1 MLQLRMLTNHPQ
13 TWILKWSPTKSD
25 QFSPGAPSGSIL
37 AILAIAIIYGQVIV
51 SSKQNLYI
59 LNILILQVVFC
70 HPGIFTGPARHS
82 HHSHPFAL
90 NISHATHR
98 FSIWEPWPFT
108 TSSGIAPPR
117 RKKSTKRKEE
127 DRRLAM
133 AWENVLSDDGRW
145 NKGHRYVIRWYILCV
160 YIYIYSIYNIYIY
173 LHLYIC
179 TYLYMYITLLYVM
192 S

>member
-1 MLQLRMLTNHPQ
+1 MVSNGSNIYIYIYIIM
-13 TWILKWSPTKSD
+13 
-25 QFSPGAPSGSIL
+25 SGSIL

-51 SSKQNLYI
+51 SFKQNLYI
-59 LNILILQVVFC
+59 LNMLILQVVFC

-160 YIYIYSIYNIYIY
+160 YIYIYIC
-173 LHLYIC
+173 IC